1 MERKTATQPCEAGRS
16 MPRLDAYAKVTG
28 KTRYAAD
35 FYAGDMVWAG
45 VKRGGVPH
53 ATILSV
59 ETEEARAVEGVIAVL
74 TAEDVTG
81 TNRQGVVRKDQP
93 VLADQRIRHRGDPVA
108 LVVAESRE
116 AIRAAVERIRV
127 HLEPLPGL
135 FDPDTALDD
144 EAVRIHENHP
154 GGNVLLEGTLETGG
168 GEDAFAQC
176 DAVVEAEFQVPMQEH
191 SYLETEAGWAV
202 LEGDGVLKIEASTQT
217 PFRDRSEVAE
227 AIGLPV
233 DRVRVIAPY
242 CGGAFGGKDGV
253 TIQSLLGLAAMRVP
267 GRPVK
272 IWLDREESFLAG
284 VKRHPARLRFR
295 LGAKADG
302 TLHALSADLDYDTG
316 PYDHLGGV
324 VTALGLEHAGGP
336 YRIPNTRVRARSV
349 YTNNP
354 VGGAFRGFGVP
365 QAAAGVE
372 QVIDMLASR
381 LGLSPVTIRLK
392 NVVRRGDRNA
402 IGVAMLHSTGIH
414 ECLEVLES
422 HSSWRDRQAWKGRAP
437 GGHRRGVGVAC
448 VMHAVGYGPKVPDV
462 ANAKIELTPE
472 GTFRVYCG
480 VVDMGQGNITT
491 YLQIAGHVLNQDL
504 TAMEPVLPDTDQT
517 LPSGSASASRTTF
530 TFGNALIRAC
540 ELLKR
545 RILERTADL
554 LMEED
559 PGNLDLVPG
568 EVIHLTSGK
577 RIPLSQ
583 IALILNREERFAVA
597 RYRAPVSRERPTDR
611 EDLRLHGIP
620 HTVFSFGAHLAAVEV
635 DELTGRIAV
644 KKYLVASD
652 CGRLI
657 NPRLFE
663 QQVHG
668 GVAQGLGYGLIEDM
682 VVRDGK
688 IMTGD
693 FSTYIIPTAMDV
705 PHMVSLAVQMEEK
718 SGPFGLKGAGEVA
731 VDAPLPAVANAV
743 ADACGVRVTRFPMT
757 PERIMEQLERSGE
770 PAP

>member
-1 MERKTATQPCEAGRS
+1 MKRKTERQPCEAGRS
-16 MPRLDAYAKVTG
+16 MPRLDAYGKVTG
-28 KTRYAAD
+28 KTRYASD

-93 VLADQRIRHRGDPVA
+93 VLADHRIRHRGDPVA
-108 LVVAESRE
+108 LVVAESRRALRE
-116 AIRAAVERIRV
+116 AVDLIRIQV
-127 HLEPLPGL
+127 EPLRAVL
-135 FDPDTALDD
+135 DTDAALRDG
-144 EAVRIHENHP
+144 AISIHEDHP
-154 GGNVLLEGTLETGG
+154 GGNVLLEGTLETGE

-176 DAVVEAEFQVPMQEH
+176 DALVEAEFQVPMQEH
-191 SYLETEAGWAV
+191 AYLETEAGWAV

-272 IWLDREESFLAG
+272 MWLDREESFLAG

-365 QAAAGVE
+365 QAAAGME
-372 QVIDMLASR
+372 QVIDMLASK
-381 LGLSPVTIRLK
+381 LGLSPVTMRLK

-402 IGVAMLHSTGIH
+402 IGVAVLSSTGIH
-414 ECLEVLES
+414 ECLEVLEG
-422 HSSWRDRQAWKGRAP
+422 HPLWRDRRAWKDRCPPA
-437 GGHRRGVGVAC
+437 RKRGVGVAC
-448 VMHAVGYGPKVPDV
+448 VMQAVGYGPKVPDV

-472 GTFRVYCG
+472 GAFRVYCG

-491 YLQIAGHVLNQDL
+491 YLQIAGHVLSQDL

-530 TFGNALIRAC
+530 TFGKALIRASK
-540 ELLKR
+540 LLKR
-545 RILERTADL
+545 RILERAADL

-559 PGNLDLVPG
+559 PRNLDLVPG

-644 KKYLVASD
+644 KKYLVISD

-668 GVAQGLGYGLIEDM
+668 GVAQGLGYGLLEDM
-682 VVRDGK
+682 IVRDGK

-693 FSTYIIPTAMDV
+693 FSTYIIPTALDV
-705 PHMVSLAVQMEEK
+705 PNMVSLAIQMEEK

-743 ADACGVRVTRFPMT
+743 ADACGVRITRFPMT